1 LDQVIGYLALFV
13 LVVCVCVKLLFD
25 YNKIKEHE
33 ESRQYK
39 PPKNKRPKES
49 AETVDTPIENATTMG
64 HQQSDGQ
71 LLNVET
77 LRPEPEGVSVT
88 SNYCA
93 DSKTLTM
100 SFELPTTLKKQKPLY
115 KDNIVQLNPSNQ
127 RDTSAIAKRITFI
140 NSRSASAKKM
150 SRLSIY
156 YDSKTFRVS
165 VMTEE
170 FNMLLED
177 FPLNKP
183 YDGNSSNQLAV
194 ELQANV
200 ICFFDEASLIKSA
213 LTTLI
218 AVVYPSQKFS
228 IRLYDVKKQ
237 YYKYV
242 PERPN
247 SHMAVINAVKNV
259 GLLEYGKQPDSN
271 QLKCERTLLL
281 NDFLFTR
288 ENALTIVV
296 NGLDTQMRV
305 MKCDVHKIQDLPANH
320 IFLIDYDRLTENTNF
335 VGTFESLTEADVLHS
350 FIQTNKAYIIRAP
363 DSTLDDCRLTAF
375 VPETVEE
382 SLLYKD
388 CYRLQYTAKAH
399 TDRKR
404 IQQTYLNGF
413 DSTTS
418 KLKLTL
424 TVDYLATHANAGDL
438 IHLKETSH
446 IDCFKHGAFRLN
458 FTDTDKQLLASTINS
473 NKDII
478 ELLWQASSR
487 VYEAHIQSID
497 ADKSQVSI
505 LFNFY

>member
-1 LDQVIGYLALFV
+1 MDQVIGYLAIFV

-25 YNKIKEHE
+25 YNKIKEQE
-33 ESRQYK
+33 ERRQYK
-39 PPKNKRPKES
+39 PPKNKRSKES
-49 AETVDTPIENATTMG
+49 AVAIDTPIENSTIMG
-64 HQQSDGQ
+64 HQQSDVQ
-71 LLNVET
+71 SLYVDT
-77 LRPEPEGVSVT
+77 LHPEPEGVSLT

-100 SFELPTTLKKQKPLY
+100 SIELPSTLKKQKNLN
-115 KDNIVQLNPSNQ
+115 KDNIVQLNLSNQ
-127 RDTSAIAKRITFI
+127 PDTSGIAKPIKFI

-156 YDSKTFRVS
+156 YDSKTYCIS
-165 VMTEE
+165 LMNEE
-170 FNMLLED
+170 SDMLLED
-177 FPLNKP
+177 FSLNQP
-183 YDGNSSNQLAV
+183 YDGNLSNQLAV

-200 ICFFDEASLIKSA
+200 ICFFDEVSLIKSA

-218 AVVYPSQKFS
+218 AVVFPSQKFS

-259 GLLEYGKQPDSN
+259 GLLEYGKQPDSI

-288 ENALTIVV
+288 ENTLTIVV
-296 NGLDTQMRV
+296 KALNTEMRV
-305 MKCDVHKIQDLPANH
+305 MKCDVHKIQDLPVNH

-335 VGTFESLTEADVLHS
+335 VGTFESLKEADVLHT
-350 FIQTNKAYIIRAP
+350 FIHTNKAYIIRAT

-375 VPETVEE
+375 VPETIED
-382 SLLYKD
+382 SLRYKD
-388 CYRLQYTAKAH
+388 YHRLQYTAKAH

-404 IQQTYLNGF
+404 IQQAYLNGF

-418 KLKLTL
+418 KLKVNL
-424 TVDYLATHANAGDL
+424 TVDYLAAHVNDGDSV
-438 IHLKETSH
+438 HLKETSH
-446 IDCFKHGAFRLN
+446 IDCFANGPFRLN
-458 FTDTDKQLLASTINS
+458 FIDTDKQLLASTINS
-473 NKDII
+473 NKSII

-487 VYEAHIQSID
+487 AYEAKIHGID